1 VAGLRSISRSVTA
14 EFGTATVVP
23 ATMIKPVAAI
33 TDFRNL
39 PRIYYRPFPKPSYRI
54 LGICADPQL
63 LSPPFLIS
71 IARRSYVKLHAVTLL
86 QWRRRCSLTRYGA
99 AITVLSFFDC

>member
-1 VAGLRSISRSVTA
+1 MTAWSKPAIADSNIGRVGFQTPVAGLRSVTA

-39 PRIYYRPFPKPSYRI
+39 PRIFSSYRPFP
-54 LGICADPQL
+54 
-63 LSPPFLIS
+63 
-71 IARRSYVKLHAVTLL
+71 
-86 QWRRRCSLTRYGA
+86 
-99 AITVLSFFDC
+99 